1 MARNRFVAEVLT
13 PEGEIFN
20 EEVEMVSM
28 RTTTGSIG
36 LLAGHEPL
44 LARLEPSELRL
55 YRSEGDVVRYAQAEG
70 YVQMSEN
77 RALLLVEEAIEP
89 ARLDAASLRE
99 RAELARAAAAAAPE
113 GSEEQARAERD
124 LLRAEAFLVI
134 AAGGGAAGAH

>member
-1 MARNRFVAEVLT
+1 MARNRFVCEVLT

-28 RTTTGSIG
+28 RTSSGSIG

-55 YRSEGDVVRYAQAEG
+55 YRSESEVVRYAQAEG

-77 RALLLVEEAIEP
+77 RALLLVEEAVDP
-89 ARLDAASLRE
+89 ARLDAVALRE
-99 RAELARAAAAAAPE
+99 RADLARAAAEAAPD
-113 GSEEQARAERD
+113 GSEERARAQRD
-124 LLRAEAFLVI
+124 LRRVEAFLEI
-134 AAGGGAAGAH
+134 AGGGGGAGH